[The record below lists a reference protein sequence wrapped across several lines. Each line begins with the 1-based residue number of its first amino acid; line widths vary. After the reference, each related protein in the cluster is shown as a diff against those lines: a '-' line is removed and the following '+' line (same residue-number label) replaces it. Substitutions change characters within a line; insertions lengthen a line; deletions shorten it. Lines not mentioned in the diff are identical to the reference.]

1 MFLERQVSISQKD
14 NFLCSAVG
22 LHCDICKQDKENG
35 ICTSLPLK
43 TLVYN
48 SRPHKNEFKCK
59 LNSSSLPIY
68 PLVTRMTTSKICPRI

>member
-1 MFLERQVSISQKD
+1 MFLERQVSISRND
-14 NFLCSAVG
+14 INFLCSAFG
-22 LHCDICKQDKENG
+22 LHCDICKQDKENRM
-35 ICTSLPLK
+35 CTSLLLK

-68 PLVTRMTTSKICPRI
+68 P